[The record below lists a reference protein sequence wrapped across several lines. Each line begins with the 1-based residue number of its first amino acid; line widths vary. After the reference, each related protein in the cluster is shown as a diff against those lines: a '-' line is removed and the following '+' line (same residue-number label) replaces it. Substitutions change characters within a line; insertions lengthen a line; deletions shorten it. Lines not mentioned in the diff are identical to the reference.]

1 MIKSVEKMIKNRQY
15 ATYQEYKS
23 VMKELRS
30 KMFPEFHQMLTGDIV
45 ENGAK
50 TYAEMIDYNEQ
61 IKILRNE
68 FPLFAQK
75 EKESFYEFSKELGH
89 NFK

>member
-1 MIKSVEKMIKNRQY
+1 MIKSVEKMIKNKQY
-15 ATYQEYKS
+15 ATYQDYKN
-23 VMKELRS
+23 VLKELRS
-30 KMFPEFHQMLTGDIV
+30 RMFPEFHQSLTGNVV

-50 TYAEMIDYNEQ
+50 TYVEMIDYNEQ
-61 IKILRNE
+61 IKILRKE

-75 EKESFYEFSKELGH
+75 EKESFREFSNELGH